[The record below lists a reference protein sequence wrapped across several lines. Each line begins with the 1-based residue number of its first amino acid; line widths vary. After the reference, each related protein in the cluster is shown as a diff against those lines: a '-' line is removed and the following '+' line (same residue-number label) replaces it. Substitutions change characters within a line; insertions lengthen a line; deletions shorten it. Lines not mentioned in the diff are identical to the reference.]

1 MLELE
6 NAIKLCKNGAPGDDG
21 IHYSVLKN
29 LPENANLELLKL
41 FNKSWQTGTAP
52 DTWNEAVIIPLLKPN
67 KPKNNPASYRPISLT
82 STCTKLMQTRNA
94 AKRRNQVFNASTKY

>member
-41 FNKSWQTGTAP
+41 LNKSWQTGTAP

-67 KPKNNPASYRPISLT
+67 KPIKRSRVLYRPISLT
-82 STCTKLMQTRNA
+82 STFTKLMQTRA
-94 AKRRNQVFNASTKY
+94 PRVGA

>member
-21 IHYSVLKN
+21 INYSIFKN
-29 LPENANLELLKL
+29 LPENAKIELLKL
-41 FNKSWQTGTAP
+41 FNKSWQTGTTP

-67 KPKNNPASYRPISLT
+67 KPKNHPASYRPISLT
-82 STCTKLMQTRNA
+82 PTFTKLMQ
-94 AKRRNQVFNASTKY
+94 K